1 MLPSTNALSYQT
13 LVQEFKA
20 SPPGKLYCL
29 HGTKAVFRLSLYA
42 ASHALLNGVPIA
54 LVDGTNRFDAYYIAE
69 FARQVTAQ
77 RIVSQNVPP
86 EQLLKNIFVS
96 RAFTCYQMEAAITER
111 LPAFLKRSHTSVAI
125 IFGLLDTFYDD
136 QAPLFEVQASLQRIL
151 QSLRERKKEHV
162 SVLLASHDTKLAS
175 AERNALFPTLTKAMD
190 RVFSVKDDND
200 GRRVIVQPEIP
211 GTSQHTRKLATA
223 NSQRKEVHSG
233 KNRSDIYHGHPA
245 GNGKLDK
252 ISTRSTQGGSGRV
265 R

>member
-42 ASHALLNGVPIA
+42 ASHALLNGIPIA

-69 FARQVTAQ
+69 FARRVTAQ
-77 RIVSQNVPP
+77 RIVPQNVLP

-111 LPAFLKRSHTSVAI
+111 LPAFLKRSNASVAI

-136 QAPLFEVQASLQRIL
+136 QAPLFEVQASLQRVL
-151 QSLRERKKEHV
+151 QSLRKRKEEHV
-162 SVLLASHDTKLAS
+162 SILLASHDMKLES
-175 AERNALFPTLTKAMD
+175 TERNALFPSLTRAMD
-190 RVFSVKDDND
+190 RVFAVKEYEDND
-200 GRRVIVQPEIP
+200 ERRVIVQPEIP

-223 NSQRKEVHSG
+223 NSRRKELPHG
-233 KNRSDIYHGHPA
+233 KNRSDIHHGHPA

-252 ISTRSTQGGSGRV
+252 ISTRSPQG
-265 R
+265 

>member
-1 MLPSTNALSYQT
+1 MQPSTNALSYQM

-69 FARQVTAQ
+69 FARRVTAQ
-77 RIVSQNVPP
+77 RIVPHNVPP

-111 LPAFLKRSHTSVAI
+111 LPAFLKRSHASVAI

-136 QAPLFEVQASLQRIL
+136 QAPLFEVQASLQRVL
-151 QSLRERKKEHV
+151 LSLRKRKEEHV
-162 SVLLASHDTKLAS
+162 SVLLASHDTRLES
-175 AERNALFPTLTKAMD
+175 TERNALFPTLTQAMD
-190 RVFSVKDDND
+190 RVFTVKEDND
-200 GRRVIVQPEIP
+200 GRHVIVQPEIP
-211 GTSQHTRKLATA
+211 GTSQFIRKCTA
-223 NSQRKEVHSG
+223 NSPRKEYAHG
-233 KNRSDIYHGHPA
+233 KNRSYIHHGYPA

-252 ISTRSTQGGSGRV
+252 ISTRSPQGRSGRI
-265 R
+265 